1 MTALFRDHYFD
12 TIELLS
18 QEQREKIKN
27 NHKDYIVLDV
37 QCTNTGA
44 WIDLTL
50 TNNFP
55 EEEFKS
61 GECSIF
67 DNETFEELVDNYEYQ
82 TQKKFYQ

>member
-27 NHKDYIVLDV
+27 NYKDYIVLDV

-55 EEEFKS
+55 EKEFKS